1 MKQTALLFLCTLLL
15 AACQLTESSP
25 VAANDAA
32 NSIQTTTSASEPP
45 AAASAQTAAT
55 TPPKTATAVPEPAT
69 ATPPPTATP
78 VGSPP
83 QPGGRTLLGLP
94 GPPKNLNPITDNTA
108 ALRPITPLLFNSLLR
123 VDPETAQV
131 QPGLALAWQF
141 SADGRQVTFT
151 LPPDLAWS
159 DGTPYTA
166 ADVAASLQATQH
178 PALLKFNRIA
188 ATNDQTLQFDFL
200 DVDCAAVTS
209 LGLLPLLPA
218 DQILE
223 PLPVGSGPFV
233 IAEQAADGRLLTL
246 ARNPHYAGTAP
257 RLSEIELRF
266 FSQSELEIVLSEGA
280 GPFGAIGPLT
290 QRPATPPGFRDLT
303 FPAAQALG
311 VAINYAPKNEPP
323 LPEPVRRALLLAL
336 DRPAILSELLAGD
349 GELLAGTLLTSH
361 WAANPTLSPPEYSPE
376 QAAALLAQAGLRD
389 TDGDGWLEL
398 NGQRLELSLRLDG
411 TNRLQQR
418 LGWLVSSYYRD
429 LGLFAR
435 AESVPRD
442 SVTDDLFTHDFVLAV
457 FGWPILPD
465 PDQRVFW
472 HTDENEPGL
481 GLNFTSYSNPALDSL
496 MTEAAALPGCETS
509 ARAEAYQAV
518 QETLNTDRPV
528 DFVLAPNQHLF
539 VAETLYGLRPGPFA
553 PFTWNAAEWYLEET
567 NQDEN

>member
-1 MKQTALLFLCTLLL
+1 MKHITFLFLCALLL

-25 VAANDAA
+25 MAAN
-32 NSIQTTTSASEPP
+32 N
-45 AAASAQTAAT
+45 AASSTENTINSSELPAVASTQSE
-55 TPPKTATAVPEPAT
+55 TATAPASPTAAPEPAT
-69 ATPPPTATP
+69 ATPPPTPTP
-78 VGSPP
+78 AGTP
-83 QPGGRTLLGLP
+83 QPGGRTLLGLL
-94 GPPKNLNPITDNTA
+94 GPPKNLNPITDNSA
-108 ALRPITPLLFNSLLR
+108 ALHPITPLLFDSLLR
-123 VDPETAQV
+123 VDPESAQV
-131 QPGLALAWQF
+131 QPGLAQSWQF

-151 LPPDLAWS
+151 LPPNLAWS

-166 ADVAASLQATQH
+166 ADVAASLQATQN

-188 ATNDQTLQFDFL
+188 AANDQTLQFDFL
-200 DVDCAAVTS
+200 EVDCAAVTT

-218 DQILE
+218 EQILE

-233 IAEQAADGRLLTL
+233 IAGQGEDGRSMTL
-246 ARNPHYAGTAP
+246 ARNPYYAGTTP

-280 GPFGAIGPLT
+280 GPFGAIGPLA
-290 QRPATPPGFRDLT
+290 QRPATPPGFRELT
-303 FPAAQALG
+303 FPAAQMLG
-311 VAINYAPKNEPP
+311 VAINYEPKNEPP

-336 DRPAILSELLAGD
+336 DRPAILAELLAGD
-349 GELLAGTLLTSH
+349 AELLAGTLLSSH
-361 WAANPTLSPPEYSPE
+361 WAANPTLSPPAYNPE

-411 TNRLQQR
+411 TNRQQQR

-442 SVTDDLFTHDFVLAV
+442 SVTDDLFTHDFSLAI

-472 HTDENEPGL
+472 NTDENEPGL
-481 GLNFTSYSNPALDSL
+481 GLNFTSYNNPTLDSL
-496 MTEAAALPGCETS
+496 MTEAATLPGCEVS
-509 ARAEAYQAV
+509 ARAKVYQAV
-518 QETLNTDRPV
+518 QETLNSDRPV
-528 DFVLAPNQHLF
+528 DFVLAPNRHLF

-553 PFTWNAAEWYLEET
+553 PFTWNAAEWYLEE
-567 NQDEN
+567 